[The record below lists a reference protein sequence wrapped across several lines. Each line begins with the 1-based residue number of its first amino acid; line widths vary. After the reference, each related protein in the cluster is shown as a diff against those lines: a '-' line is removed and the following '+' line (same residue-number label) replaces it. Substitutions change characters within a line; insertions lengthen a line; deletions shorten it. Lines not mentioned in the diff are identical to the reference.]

1 MQGQEQSDCPV
12 LDHRPIHDGVL
23 YFIKGIKFCF
33 YLKYGGN
40 CYPFLV
46 DTGKRMADDKTVLIS
61 GDSFGELEAVIID
74 KNPKTAQAV
83 IDALPLIGAANVW
96 GEEIYF
102 EIPVD
107 SDEEN
112 GQQDMEVGD
121 IAYWPAGKAMCI
133 FFGPTPVS
141 ESEKPRA
148 YSPVNLFARVVGDA
162 RILKRVQEGETIGV
176 KCL

>member
-1 MQGQEQSDCPV
+1 
-12 LDHRPIHDGVL
+12 
-23 YFIKGIKFCF
+23 
-33 YLKYGGN
+33 
-40 CYPFLV
+40 
-46 DTGKRMADDKTVLIS
+46 MADEKKILIS
-61 GDSFGELEAVIID
+61 GESFGELEAVMVD

-83 IDALPLIGAANVW
+83 LDALPFEGSASVW

-102 EIPVD
+102 EIQVN

-121 IAYWPAGKAMCI
+121 IAYWPVGKAMCI

-148 YSPVNLFARVVGDA
+148 YSPVNLFARVAGDA
-162 RILKRVQEGETIGV
+162 KALKQVRDSETITV
-176 KCL
+176 RKV

>member
-1 MQGQEQSDCPV
+1 MSDEKK
-12 LDHRPIHDGVL
+12 I
-23 YFIKGIKFCF
+23 I
-33 YLKYGGN
+33 
-40 CYPFLV
+40 
-46 DTGKRMADDKTVLIS
+46 IS
-61 GDSFGELEAVIID
+61 GDSFGELEAVIAD

-83 IDALPLIGAANVW
+83 TDALPFEGIANVW

-102 EIPVD
+102 EIPVN

-141 ESEKPRA
+141 ESEKPKA
-148 YSPVNLFARVVGDA
+148 YSPVNLFARVMGDA
-162 RILKRVQEGETIGV
+162 QVLKKVNDGEVIRVTRI
-176 KCL
+176 

>member
-1 MQGQEQSDCPV
+1 
-12 LDHRPIHDGVL
+12 
-23 YFIKGIKFCF
+23 
-33 YLKYGGN
+33 
-40 CYPFLV
+40 
-46 DTGKRMADDKTVLIS
+46 MADEKKIIIS

-83 IDALPLIGAANVW
+83 LDALPFEGIANVW

-102 EIPVD
+102 TIPAD

-121 IAYWPAGKAMCI
+121 IAYWPMGKAMCI

-141 ESEKPRA
+141 ESEKPKA
-148 YSPVNLFARVVGDA
+148 YSPVNLFARVVGEA
-162 RILKRVQEGETIGV
+162 NTLKKVKDCETIKV
-176 KCL
+176 RKI